1 MSSILMVYRHQV
13 IRCVLG
19 THPAM
24 LAKEHDPDGLISI
37 CRRLSDAQEAMQ
49 LLCAKGYARPNLSL
63 VDIVRALP
71 NAKAD

>member
-1 MSSILMVYRHQV
+1 MTDILDVYRHQV

-24 LAKEHDPDGLISI
+24 LAKEHDPVGLDSI
-37 CRRLSDAQEAMQ
+37 CRRLANTQEAMQ

-71 NAKAD
+71 NVKGD